1 MTGAPA
7 RDWRRR
13 RERVHYVLEG
23 GLSDPLSRVIE
34 ALLVACAMVSVAA
47 VVLES
52 DAALAARFGFEF
64 VAVEIVCV
72 TIFTLEYA
80 LRLWSAPEHTRWADL
95 HPWRARWNVAT
106 TPLALIDLVSILP
119 FYLAVVVPGDFRVL
133 MALRLFRFFK
143 LARYSPGMR
152 SLIAALEAERR
163 ALVAS
168 AIILF
173 GLVLVAAA
181 AMHLAEHQAQ
191 PDKFGSIPDAMWWAV
206 VTLTT
211 VGYGDVVPVTL
222 AGRII
227 AGFTMLMGLMMIALP
242 IGIVSTAFS
251 EEIHRREFVVTWAM
265 VARVPLF
272 ARLSASE
279 IAEIMTYLRART
291 LPAHTIVVRRG
302 EPAHSMYFI
311 AGGDVEIEA
320 KAGRIELGEGQFFG
334 EMALLR
340 RTSRTVTVRTRTAT
354 KLLVLD
360 AGDLRQIMERN
371 PDIAQVIEATAQA
384 RAAAAEELDSA
395 DSFVG
400 RTRSDDT

>member
-1 MTGAPA
+1 MTNASA
-7 RDWRRR
+7 RDGSRRR
-13 RERVHYVLEG
+13 QRVHLVLEG
-23 GLSDPLSRVIE
+23 GLSDPLSRAIE
-34 ALLVACAMVSVAA
+34 VLLILCALVSVGA

-52 DAALAARFGFEF
+52 DPVLAAEYGHLF

-72 TIFTLEYA
+72 TIFTVEYG
-80 LRLWSAPEHTRWADL
+80 LRLWSAPDHTRWADL
-95 HPWRARWNVAT
+95 HPWRARWNAAT
-106 TPLALIDLVSILP
+106 TPLAIIDLVSILP
-119 FYLAVVVPGDFRVL
+119 FYLAMIVPGDFRVL
-133 MALRLFRFFK
+133 MLLRLFRFFK

-163 ALVAS
+163 ALLAS

-191 PDKFGSIPDAMWWAV
+191 PDKFGSIPDAMWWAI

-251 EEIHRREFVVTWAM
+251 EQIHRREFVVTWAM

-272 ARLSASE
+272 ARLSAVE
-279 IAEIMTYLRART
+279 IAEIMNYLRART
-291 LPAHTIVVRRG
+291 VPAHTVIVRRG
-302 EPAHSMYFI
+302 EPAHAMYFI
-311 AGGDVEIEA
+311 AGGEVEVEA
-320 KAGRIELGEGQFFG
+320 RAGRVPLSEGQFFG

-340 RTSRTVTVRTRTAT
+340 KTARTSTVRTRTPT

-360 AGDLRQIMERN
+360 AADLHQIMERN
-371 PDIAQVIEATAQA
+371 PEIAQVIEATAAA
-384 RAAAAEELDSA
+384 RAQASEASES
-395 DSFVG
+395 
-400 RTRSDDT
+400 SDLSPG

>member
-1 MTGAPA
+1 MTDEPA
-7 RDWRRR
+7 HDGNRRR
-13 RERVHYVLEG
+13 RRVPLILEG
-23 GLSDPLSRVIE
+23 GLGDPFSRAIE
-34 ALLVACAMVSVAA
+34 AVLVLCALVSVAA

-52 DAALAARFGFEF
+52 DTALAARYGQLF

-72 TIFTLEYA
+72 TIFTVEYG
-80 LRLWSAPEHTRWADL
+80 LRLWSAAEHTRWADL
-95 HPWRARWNVAT
+95 HPWRARWNAAT
-106 TPLALIDLVSILP
+106 TPLAIIDLVSILP

-133 MALRLFRFFK
+133 MLFRLFRFFK

-163 ALVAS
+163 ALLAS

-191 PDKFGSIPDAMWWAV
+191 PDKFGSIPDAMWWAI

-251 EEIHRREFVVTWAM
+251 EQIHRREFVVTWAM

-272 ARLSASE
+272 ARLSAVE
-279 IAEIMTYLRART
+279 IAEIMNYLRART
-291 LPAHTIVVRRG
+291 VPAHTVIVRRG
-302 EPAHSMYFI
+302 EPAHAMYFI
-311 AGGDVEIEA
+311 AGGEVEVEA
-320 KAGRIELGEGQFFG
+320 RGGPVALSEGQFFG

-340 RTSRTVTVRTRTAT
+340 KTARSSTVRTRTPT

-360 AGDLRQIMERN
+360 AADLHQIMERN
-371 PDIAQVIEATAQA
+371 RDIAQIVEATAAA
-384 RAAAAEELDSA
+384 RAQASEVSES
-395 DSFVG
+395 
-400 RTRSDDT
+400 SDISPG